1 MGSTTEQ
8 QTTIDASGPAPQSST
23 WALAIHG
30 GAGAAPKDLPE
41 SELALTRN
49 AMRAALAAGAMILA
63 TGGSSLDAVQAAVR
77 ILENCG
83 VLNAGRGA
91 VLNHEGFA
99 ELDACVMDGNG
110 RRVGAVAGLRQI
122 ANPIDLARR
131 VMEHGRHVLLAGP
144 GAEQFATEQ
153 GVAFMPASYFIT
165 ERRRQQLEA
174 AIVAAG
180 TVGAVALDAHGNLAA
195 ATSTGGLTN
204 KHYGRVGDS
213 PIVGAGTF
221 AENGVC
227 AISATGDGEFFIR
240 HTVASE
246 VSARIRYQG
255 KDAETA
261 AREVIEH
268 LKSIGGIGG
277 LIAVDAAGRI
287 TMPYS
292 SAVMPRGQVSAG
304 LPPLVLGV

>member
-1 MGSTTEQ
+1 MGST
-8 QTTIDASGPAPQSST
+8 IDVSGPAPQSSS

-41 SELALTRN
+41 SELALTRT
-49 AMRAALAAGAMILA
+49 AMSAALAAGASIL
-63 TGGSSLDAVQAAVR
+63 TVGGSSLDAVQAAVR

-99 ELDACVMDGNG
+99 ELDACLMDGNG
-110 RRVGAVAGLRQI
+110 RRVGAVAGLRHI

-131 VMEHGRHVLLAGP
+131 LMDHGRHVMLAGP

-153 GVAFMPASYFIT
+153 GLALTPAPYFIT
-165 ERRRQQLEA
+165 ERRRRQLDA
-174 AIVAAG
+174 AIIAAG
-180 TVGAVALDAHGNLAA
+180 TVGAVARDSHGNLAA

-204 KHYGRVGDS
+204 KHVGRVGDS
-213 PIVGAGTF
+213 PIVGAGTL

-255 KDAETA
+255 KDVATA

-268 LKSIGGIGG
+268 LQSLGGIGG
-277 LIAVDAAGRI
+277 LIAIDAAGRVS
-287 TMPYS
+287 MPYS

-304 LPPLVLGV
+304 QPPLVLGV

>member
-1 MGSTTEQ
+1 MGST
-8 QTTIDASGPAPQSST
+8 IDVSGSALQSSS

-30 GAGAAPKDLPE
+30 GAGAAPKDLSE
-41 SELALTRN
+41 TELALTRT
-49 AMRAALAAGAMILA
+49 ALSAALAAGASIL
-63 TGGSSLDAVQAAVR
+63 TGGGSSLDAVQAAVR

-99 ELDACVMDGNG
+99 ELDACLMDGNG
-110 RRVGAVAGLRQI
+110 RRVGAVAGLRHI

-131 VMEHGRHVLLAGP
+131 LMDHGRHVMLAGP

-153 GVAFMPASYFIT
+153 GLTLTPAPYFIT
-165 ERRRQQLEA
+165 ERRRRQLDA

-180 TVGAVALDAHGNLAA
+180 TVGAVARDVQGNLAA

-204 KHYGRVGDS
+204 KHVGRVGDS
-213 PIVGAGTF
+213 PIVGAGTL

-227 AISATGDGEFFIR
+227 AISATGDGELFIR

-255 KDAETA
+255 KDVETA
-261 AREVIEH
+261 AREVIEQ
-268 LKSIGGIGG
+268 LRSLGGIGG
-277 LIAVDAAGRI
+277 LIAVDAAGRV

-304 LPPLVLGV
+304 QPPLVLGV

>member
-1 MGSTTEQ
+1 MERGP
-8 QTTIDASGPAPQSST
+8 TIDASRPAPQSST

-30 GAGAAPKDLPE
+30 GAGAVPKDLPE
-41 SELALTRN
+41 YELAQTRT
-49 AMRAALAAGAMILA
+49 ALHAALEAGAEILTA
-63 TGGSSLDAVQAAVR
+63 GGGSLDAVQTAVR

-99 ELDACVMDGNG
+99 ELDACLMDGNG
-110 RRVGAVAGLRQI
+110 RRVGAVAGLRQV

-131 VMEHGRHVLLAGP
+131 VMDHGKHVMLAGP

-153 GVAFMPASYFIT
+153 GVTLMPATYFIT
-165 ERRRQQLEA
+165 DRRRRQLDA

-180 TVGAVALDAHGNLAA
+180 TVGAVALDVHGNLAA

-221 AENGVC
+221 AENGLC

-246 VSARIRYQG
+246 VSARMRYQG
-255 KDAETA
+255 KDVQTA
-261 AREVIEH
+261 AREVIGH
-268 LKSIGGIGG
+268 LKSVGGAGG
-277 LIAVDAAGRI
+277 LIAVDATGRI
-287 TMPYS
+287 AMPYT

-304 LPPLVLGV
+304 QLPIVLGI

>member
-1 MGSTTEQ
+1 MGSTPELQ
-8 QTTIDASGPAPQSST
+8 STIDASGPAPQSST
-23 WALAIHG
+23 WALALHG

-41 SELALTRN
+41 SELALVRN
-49 AMRAALAAGAMILA
+49 AMHAALAAGAAILTA
-63 TGGSSLDAVQAAVR
+63 GGSSLDAVQAAVR

-83 VLNAGRGA
+83 ALNAGCGA

-122 ANPIDLARR
+122 ANPVDLARR

-153 GVAFMPASYFIT
+153 GVTLMSASYFIT
-165 ERRRQQLEA
+165 DRRRRQLEA
-174 AIVAAG
+174 ARAAAG

-227 AISATGDGEFFIR
+227 AISATGDGELFIR

-255 KDAETA
+255 KDLHTA
-261 AREVIEH
+261 AQEVIEY
-268 LKSIGGIGG
+268 LKSVGGIGG
-277 LIAVDAAGRI
+277 LIAVDAVGRI
-287 TMPYS
+287 AMPYS
-292 SAVMPRGQVSAG
+292 SAVMPRGQVSG
-304 LPPLVLGV
+304 GQPPRVLGV

>member
-1 MGSTTEQ
+1 MEMAA
-8 QTTIDASGPAPQSST
+8 TIDASRPAPQSST

-30 GAGAAPKDLPE
+30 GAGAAPKDLLE
-41 SELALTRN
+41 CELAQTRN
-49 AMRAALAAGAMILA
+49 AVNAALEAGAAILTA
-63 TGGSSLDAVQAAVR
+63 GGGSLDAVQAVVH

-99 ELDACVMDGNG
+99 ELDACLMDGNG
-110 RRVGAVAGLRQI
+110 RRVGAVAGLRHI

-131 VMEHGRHVLLAGP
+131 VMDHGKHVMLAGP

-153 GVAFMPASYFIT
+153 GLTLMPASYFIT
-165 ERRRQQLEA
+165 ERRRKQLDA
-174 AIVAAG
+174 AIVATG

-240 HTVASE
+240 YTVASE
-246 VSARIRYQG
+246 VSARVRYQG
-255 KDAETA
+255 
-261 AREVIEH
+261 
-268 LKSIGGIGG
+268 
-277 LIAVDAAGRI
+277 
-287 TMPYS
+287 
-292 SAVMPRGQVSAG
+292 
-304 LPPLVLGV
+304 

>member
-1 MGSTTEQ
+1 MGST
-8 QTTIDASGPAPQSST
+8 IDVSGSAPQSSS

-30 GAGAAPKDLPE
+30 GAGAAPKDLPH
-41 SELALTRN
+41 SELALTRS
-49 AMRAALAAGAMILA
+49 AMLAALEAGASILSG
-63 TGGSSLDAVQAAVR
+63 GGSSLDAVQAAVR

-99 ELDACVMDGNG
+99 ELDACLMDGNG
-110 RRVGAVAGLRQI
+110 RRVGAVAGLRHV

-131 VMEHGRHVLLAGP
+131 LMDHGRHVMLAGP

-153 GVAFMPASYFIT
+153 GLTLTPAPYFIT
-165 ERRRQQLEA
+165 ERRRRQLDA

-180 TVGAVALDAHGNLAA
+180 TVGAVARDAQGNLAA

-204 KHYGRVGDS
+204 KHVGRVGDS
-213 PIVGAGTF
+213 PIVGAGTL
-221 AENGVC
+221 AENGLC

-240 HTVASE
+240 YTVASE

-255 KDAETA
+255 KDVATA
-261 AREVIEH
+261 AREVIED
-268 LKSIGGIGG
+268 LKSLGGIGG
-277 LIAVDAAGRI
+277 LIAVDAAGRV

-292 SAVMPRGQVSAG
+292 SAAMPRGQVSAG
-304 LPPLVLGV
+304 QPPLVLGL

>member
-1 MGSTTEQ
+1 MERGP
-8 QTTIDASGPAPQSST
+8 TIDASRPAPQSST

-41 SELALTRN
+41 DELAQRRN
-49 AMRAALAAGAMILA
+49 ALHAALVAGAEILTA
-63 TGGSSLDAVQAAVR
+63 GGSSLDAVQAAVR
-77 ILENCG
+77 SLENCG

-110 RRVGAVAGLRQI
+110 RRVGAVAGLRHV

-131 VMEHGRHVLLAGP
+131 VMDHGQHVMLAGP

-153 GVAFMPASYFIT
+153 GMTLMPESYFIT
-165 ERRRQQLEA
+165 ERRRKQLDA

-213 PIVGAGTF
+213 PMVGAGTF
-221 AENGVC
+221 AENGLC
-227 AISATGDGEFFIR
+227 AISASGDGEFFIR

-246 VSARIRYQG
+246 VSARVRYQG
-255 KDAETA
+255 KDLQTA

-268 LKSIGGIGG
+268 LKSVGGAGG
-277 LIAVDAAGRI
+277 LIAVDATGRVA
-287 TMPYS
+287 MPYT

-304 LPPLVLGV
+304 QPPIVLGV